1 MKARLGTVFALAAA
15 LALLTATPALADD
28 PVSLDGAYVVDS
40 AGVLAGDSGDVTD
53 ALDLLYDRAGIQL
66 FVVYVDEFTNPSSPI
81 DWADATA
88 EANGLGDDDL
98 LLAVAVSQR
107 QYALSVSAD
116 APLTDVQLDA
126 AEAAIESQLRDDN
139 WGQAAIAG
147 ADSLASDS
155 AAGSGTGSDSGTGTE
170 SGTTESSSGGISV
183 LPILGGVAVIGV
195 GAYAFYRVRR
205 RGNTGAAAGAPVES
219 VSQEELDRRAGSALV
234 ELDDALKTSEQELG
248 FAEAQFGAQAT
259 TNFAASLKEASAAVA
274 QAFRIRQK
282 LDDSE
287 PETAEQKRAMTIE
300 IIGLCERADDLLDAQ
315 AAAFDELRKLETNA
329 PAALAETSTLIAK
342 ASERLP
348 ATESA
353 LEALRG
359 RYAPVAI
366 EAVTDNG
373 ERARALLA
381 SAVADSTAASA
392 AIEAQKPSEAAVGV
406 RTAQAELGQ
415 AIQLMDAVDS
425 LATELQS
432 AETQLAATITD
443 TTGDIAAA
451 RALPSDATA
460 GALQPAI
467 AAAEAALATAQ
478 SSTDNPVASL
488 STLGDANAALETV
501 FVGVRDQQAAFAHA
515 ATQLSAALAAAQSRI
530 TTTAQFITTRR
541 GGVGATARTRISEA
555 DRQFKQ
561 ALALQTSDPVTALT
575 HARQADQLAAS
586 AYDLAQREVSQFS
599 TGSSSGSGMLGG
611 LGGAV
616 GGSGGGD
623 LLGGIIGGLI
633 GGSLGSRSS
642 RPSSGGSWG
651 GGSRSGGF
659 SGGGGRRSGGSSGR
673 SGGGRSRGGRF

>member
-15 LALLTATPALADD
+15 LALLTASPALADD
-28 PVSLDGAYVVDS
+28 PVSLDGAYVIDS

-53 ALDLLYDRAGIQL
+53 ALDSLYDRAGIQL
-66 FVVYVDEFTNPSSPI
+66 FVVYVDEFTNPSAPI

-107 QYALSVSAD
+107 QYALSVAVD
-116 APLTDVQLDA
+116 APVTDAQLDA

-147 ADSLASDS
+147 ADSLAGDS
-155 AAGSGTGSDSGTGTE
+155 AAGTGTGTD
-170 SGTTESSSGGISV
+170 SSSTESSGSGISV
-183 LPILGGVAVIGV
+183 LPIVGGAAVVGV
-195 GAYAFYRVRR
+195 GAYVFYRVRR
-205 RGNTGAAAGAPVES
+205 RGSTGATAGAPVES

-234 ELDDALKTSEQELG
+234 ELDDSLKTSEQELG
-248 FAEAQFGAQAT
+248 FAEAQFGAAAT
-259 TNFAASLKEASAAVA
+259 TNFAASLKEASDAVA
-274 QAFRIRQK
+274 QAFRLRQE

-300 IIGLCERADDLLDAQ
+300 IIELCERADDLLDAQ

-353 LEALRG
+353 LEVLRG

-425 LATELQS
+425 LSTELQS
-432 AETQLAATITD
+432 AETQLSATITD

-451 RALPSDATA
+451 RALPTDATA

-478 SSTDNPVASL
+478 SATDNPVASL

-616 GGSGGGD
+616 GGSGGD
-623 LLGGIIGGLI
+623 VLGGIIGGLI

-659 SGGGGRRSGGSSGR
+659 SGGGGRRSSGSSGR
-673 SGGGRSRGGRF
+673 GGGGRSRGGRF

>member
-1 MKARLGTVFALAAA
+1 MKARLGTIFALAAA
-15 LALLTATPALADD
+15 LALLTASPALADD
-28 PVSLDGAYVVDS
+28 PVSLDGAYVIDS
-40 AGVLAGDSGDVTD
+40 AGVLAGDSGDVND
-53 ALDLLYDRAGIQL
+53 ALDSLYDRAGIQL
-66 FVVYVDEFTNPSSPI
+66 FVVYVDEFTNPSAPI

-107 QYALSVSAD
+107 QYALSVAAD
-116 APLTDVQLDA
+116 APVTDAQLDA

-147 ADSLASDS
+147 ADSLAGDS
-155 AAGSGTGSDSGTGTE
+155 AAGTGTDTGTDSG
-170 SGTTESSSGGISV
+170 STESSGGGISV
-183 LPILGGVAVIGV
+183 LPIVGGAAVVGV
-195 GAYAFYRVRR
+195 GAYVFYRVRR
-205 RGNTGAAAGAPVES
+205 RGSTGATAGTPVES

-248 FAEAQFGAQAT
+248 FAEAQFGAAAT

-274 QAFRIRQK
+274 QAFRLRQE

-300 IIGLCERADDLLDAQ
+300 IIELCERADDLLDAQ

-425 LATELQS
+425 LSTELQS
-432 AETQLAATITD
+432 AETQLSATITD

-451 RALPSDATA
+451 RALPTDATA

-478 SSTDNPVASL
+478 SATDNPVASL

-616 GGSGGGD
+616 GSSGGD

-659 SGGGGRRSGGSSGR
+659 SGGGGRRSSGSSGR
-673 SGGGRSRGGRF
+673 GGGGRSRGGRF

>member
-15 LALLTATPALADD
+15 LALLTASPALADD
-28 PVSLDGAYVVDS
+28 PVSLDGAYVIDT

-53 ALDLLYDRAGIQL
+53 ALDSLYDRAGIQL
-66 FVVYVDEFTNPSSPI
+66 FVVYVDEFTNPSAPI

-107 QYALSVSAD
+107 QYALSVAAD
-116 APLTDVQLDA
+116 APVTDAQLDA

-147 ADSLASDS
+147 ADSLAGDG
-155 AAGSGTGSDSGTGTE
+155 AAGTGAGTE

-183 LPILGGVAVIGV
+183 LPIVGGAAVVGV
-195 GAYAFYRVRR
+195 GAYVFYRVRR
-205 RGNTGAAAGAPVES
+205 RGNTGAAAGSPVES

-248 FAEAQFGAQAT
+248 FAEAQFGAAAT

-300 IIGLCERADDLLDAQ
+300 IIELCERADDLLDAQ

-392 AIEAQKPSEAAVGV
+392 AIEAQKSSEAAVGV

-451 RALPSDATA
+451 RALPNDATA

-467 AAAEAALATAQ
+467 AAAGAALATAQ
-478 SSTDNPVASL
+478 SATNNPVASL

-599 TGSSSGSGMLGG
+599 TGSNSGSGMLGG

-659 SGGGGRRSGGSSGR
+659 SGGGGRRSSGSSGR
-673 SGGGRSRGGRF
+673 GGGGRSRGGRF

>member
-53 ALDLLYDRAGIQL
+53 ALDSLYDRAGIQL

-88 EANGLGDDDL
+88 EANGFGSNDV
-98 LLAVAVSQR
+98 LLAVAVDTR
-107 QYALSVSAD
+107 QYSLQVSTDTSLSD
-116 APLTDVQLDA
+116 AQLDA
-126 AEAAIESQLRDDN
+126 AEAAIEAQLRDDN

-147 ADSLASDS
+147 ANSLAGDI
-155 AAGSGTGSDSGTGTE
+155 AAGTGTGTD

-183 LPILGGVAVIGV
+183 LPIVGGAAVVGV
-195 GAYAFYRVRR
+195 GAYVFYRVRR
-205 RGNTGAAAGAPVES
+205 RGKKGAAAGTPVES

-234 ELDDALKTSEQELG
+234 ELDDSLKTSEQELG
-248 FAEAQFGAQAT
+248 FAEAQFGAAAT

-300 IIGLCERADDLLDAQ
+300 IIELCERADDLLDAQ
-315 AAAFDELRKLETNA
+315 AAAFEELRKLETNA

-359 RYAPVAI
+359 RYAPGAI

-425 LATELQS
+425 LSTELQS

-451 RALPSDATA
+451 RALPNDATA

-478 SSTDNPVASL
+478 SATDNPVASL

-599 TGSSSGSGMLGG
+599 TGSNSGSGMLGG

-659 SGGGGRRSGGSSGR
+659 SGGGGRRSGGSAGR